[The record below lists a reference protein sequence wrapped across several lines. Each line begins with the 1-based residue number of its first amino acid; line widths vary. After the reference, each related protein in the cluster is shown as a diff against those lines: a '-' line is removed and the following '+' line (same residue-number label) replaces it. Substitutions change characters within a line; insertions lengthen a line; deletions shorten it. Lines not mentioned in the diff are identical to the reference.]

1 MPHNKR
7 NSGIPRKR
15 ALMIHHNL
23 RLRHQLADGLAESG
37 WGVFEAESRTD
48 GLPLLFDVRP
58 DVIFLEVITR
68 LDESWDTL
76 RSIRLFTSAP
86 VIILADQPSDAI
98 ERPVENSTAAA
109 LIESVPMER
118 VVAVAKG
125 LGKLSNRSAG
135 ISERCSKSTTLIA
148 SLRGLSGNE
157 VLDIDRALPQVCERD
172 EVCLISR
179 RGRLRTIV
187 RLANSSHNSGFA
199 SQ

>member
-58 DVIFLEVITR
+58 DIVFLEVITG

-76 RSIRLFTSAP
+76 RSIRLFTNAP
-86 VIILADQPSDAI
+86 VIILADQLSDAI
-98 ERPVENSTAAA
+98 ERPGEKGIPTALVES
-109 LIESVPMER
+109 IPMER
-118 VVAVAKG
+118 VVAVAKR
-125 LGKLSNRSAG
+125 LGKLSSRSTG

-148 SLRGLSGNE
+148 SLRGLSSNE
-157 VLDIDRALPQVCERD
+157 VLDIDRALPKVCERD
-172 EVCLISR
+172 EVCLIPR
-179 RGRLRTIV
+179 RGRLRAIV
-187 RLANSSHNSGFA
+187 KLASNSLNSSFA
-199 SQ
+199 S